1 MNSKIS
7 ELIDKL
13 KQGDISRREFIRT
26 AGLLGMSIGAAEV
39 LAACS
44 AGSKP
49 EALSDAQIQ
58 YEGYDTVPTSPFQHI
73 TPEATR
79 TSVPTPKQ
87 YTWLCQACG
96 ARFTKIDELQQHL
109 LNVHA
114 RLLPE
119 IKRVDEPTYRQ
130 FLKNV
135 KRFDEKNTIFSRIA
149 WDTEYQQRV
158 GGVMPFVTLDD
169 PSFMEGNALV
179 AGAIYV
185 DDTAG
190 SLHPYYP
197 GYFGHIREH
206 GGLYGW
212 EDEVNPSKFTIDDPA
227 DMSER
232 VKEVAR
238 FYGADLVGIT
248 EIDPTWVYENY
259 YEPFTGN
266 EGPEELKYKYAIMM
280 GIEMKWDMIDL
291 SPGPEASA
299 AVALAYSK
307 MAELSASLAKYIRM
321 LGYPAVPSGNDTGQ
335 NIPLA
340 IDAGLGELGRLGLML
355 SPEFGPRQ
363 RLCKVLTNM
372 PLVPDKPI
380 DFGIQTY
387 CETCHACAQAC
398 PARAIKFD
406 DRTTEPTSK
415 SNRPGILR
423 WPVDVEKCYMFWQEN
438 GGIDCAN
445 CVAACPWSLSPR
457 RNIFND

>member
-7 ELIDKL
+7 ELLNKL
-13 KQGDISRREFIRT
+13 KQGDISRRDFIRT

-44 AGSKP
+44 VGKKP
-49 EALSDAQIQ
+49 DSISDAQIQ
-58 YEGYDTVPTSPFQHI
+58 YEGYKTVPTSPYQHM
-73 TPEATR
+73 TPEATN
-79 TSVPTPKQ
+79 TPIPAPKQ

-96 ARFTKIDELQQHL
+96 ARFTKINELEKHF

-119 IKRVDEPTYRQ
+119 IKRVEESTFRQ
-130 FLKNV
+130 YLTNV

-149 WDTEYQQRV
+149 WDEEYQQRV
-158 GGVMPFVTLDD
+158 GNVMPFVTLDD
-169 PSFMEGNALV
+169 VSFMEGNALV

-185 DDTAG
+185 DQTAG

-197 GYFGHIREH
+197 GYFGHIREF

-212 EDEVNPSKFTIDDPA
+212 EDEVNPSKFPIDDPE

-232 VKEVAR
+232 IKEVAR

-248 EIDPTWVYENY
+248 KVDPTWVYENY
-259 YEPFTGN
+259 FEPFTGN
-266 EGPEELKYKYAIMM
+266 EGPIELEYKYAIVM
-280 GIEMKWDMIDL
+280 GIEMKWEMIHH

-299 AVALAYSK
+299 ATALAYSK
-307 MAELSASLAKYIRM
+307 MAEVSSSLAKYIRM
-321 LGYPAVPSGNDTGQ
+321 LGYPAIPSGNDTTQ
-335 NIPLA
+335 NVPLA
-340 IDAGLGELGRLGLML
+340 IDAGLGELGRIGLML

-380 DFGIQTY
+380 DFGIQEY
-387 CETCHACAQAC
+387 CETCRACAQAC
-398 PARAIKFD
+398 PARAIKFEE
-406 DRTTEPTSK
+406 RTTEQTSK

-445 CVAACPWSLSPR
+445 CVAACPWSLQPR
-457 RNIFND
+457 RNIFNE